1 MKNKA
6 CGGLGPLYNAQPW
19 SAALLLCGAKNPG
32 SLRGF
37 FIAELFKNLVKPFVW
52 VPESLIRPLNS

>member
-1 MKNKA
+1 V
-6 CGGLGPLYNAQPW
+6 YNAQPW